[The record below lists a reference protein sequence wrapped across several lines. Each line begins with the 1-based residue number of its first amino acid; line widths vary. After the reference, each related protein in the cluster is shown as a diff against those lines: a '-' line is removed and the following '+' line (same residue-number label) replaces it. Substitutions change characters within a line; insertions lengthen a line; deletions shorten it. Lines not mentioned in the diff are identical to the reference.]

1 MTDLASRLLE
11 FVDDRLDHMLE
22 APAMWG
28 SGESVELQILQLLEM
43 RVVLLEPEQAEGWRS
58 VQSDYE
64 HFLAKQFPGAPP
76 MTLSALLE
84 ERPGELTTLLGQFVA
99 AQRDAHRPVPVRNG
113 DSGAGYGDLTPE
125 LLLEQSRYSW
135 DQHPEAVLGT
145 IYLYFAYGTD
155 VPPGV
160 LADFVT
166 RHQDAGL
173 LNEDKVKAAIS
184 AVARLDGGPGL
195 GSSQLLRDFWNA
207 LVPLRSRLPPR
218 TAGQRTPDGRGD
230 KLR

>member
-1 MTDLASRLLE
+1 MLD

-22 APAMWG
+22 APDMWG

-43 RVVLLEPEQAEGWRS
+43 RVLLLEPDQEEGWRS
-58 VQSDYE
+58 VQTDYE

-76 MTLSALLE
+76 TILSVLLE
-84 ERPGELTTLLGQFVA
+84 DRSGELTTLLGQFVA
-99 AQRDAHRPVPVRNG
+99 AQRDVHRPGPDQNG
-113 DSGAGYGDLTPE
+113 DSGSGYGDLTPE
-125 LLLEQSRYSW
+125 LMLEQSRYSW

-145 IYLYFAYGTD
+145 IYLYFAYGTE

-173 LNEDKVKAAIS
+173 LNEDKVRAAIA

-207 LVPLRSRLPPR
+207 LVPLRPRLPPR
-218 TAGQRTPDGRGD
+218 AGRRKAPERRGDGR
-230 KLR
+230 R